1 MAAQF
6 ELKKSKN
13 GKHFFNLLATN
24 GEIILTS
31 QMFMSIA
38 GARKGIASVQ
48 SNSGVADRYERRQGK
63 GGKSHFV
70 LKSGN
75 HRVIGTSETYNSKA
89 NMEKGI
95 KSVMKNG
102 KVKKTVIVS
111 G

>member
-31 QMFMSIA
+31 QMYVSTA
-38 GARKGIASVQ
+38 GAKKGIASVR
-48 SNSGVADRYERRQGK
+48 SNAGNADRFERRQGK
-63 GGKSHFV
+63 SGKSHFV

-75 HRVIGTSETYNSKA
+75 YRVIGTSQAYSSKA

-95 KSVMKNG
+95 KTVMKNG
-102 KVKKTVIVS
+102 KVKKTVIAS
-111 G
+111 S